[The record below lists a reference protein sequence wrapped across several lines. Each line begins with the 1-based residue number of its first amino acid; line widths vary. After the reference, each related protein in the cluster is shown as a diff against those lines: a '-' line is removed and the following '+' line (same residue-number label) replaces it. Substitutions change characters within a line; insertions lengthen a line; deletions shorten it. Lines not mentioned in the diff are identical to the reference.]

1 MSACSSRCHPVTV
14 ASYNTSVRFLITAD
28 IHYNHPRSR
37 KLADEL
43 IDQMN
48 AAGGDGVLVI
58 GDTGVADGDSIEQA
72 LGRFTIPGPR
82 LFVAGNHE
90 LWTHGDDSYRFY
102 HEQLPLR
109 LDAIGWRWLEDEPF
123 VGDGFAI
130 VGSVG
135 WYDYSMAEPSLGIP
149 ERFYAAKVSPGAAER
164 LSEFKPLLAES
175 ADVSPHARD
184 VVARWNDGKFVKL
197 HRGDPDFLDEL
208 LERLEKQLDS
218 LRDIPRI
225 VAAVHHLP
233 FAELLP
239 PRHTAQWDFVKA
251 YLGSG
256 RIGELLLRYPN
267 VNRVYCGHSHYPA
280 KAEISHISATNL
292 GSGYRNKHYE
302 IIDL

>member
-1 MSACSSRCHPVTV
+1 MRL
-14 ASYNTSVRFLITAD
+14 LITAD

-43 IDQMN
+43 IDRMN

-72 LGRFTIPGPR
+72 LGRFSIDGPR

-90 LWTHGDDSYRFY
+90 LWTHGEDSYRFY
-102 HEQLPLR
+102 HVELPRRLR
-109 LDAIGWRWLEDEPF
+109 AIGWRWLEAEPF

-135 WYDYSMAEPSLGIP
+135 WYDYSMAEPALGIP

-164 LSEFKPLLAES
+164 LSEFKPLLTN
-175 ADVSPHARD
+175 ADDIPATARD

-197 HRGDPDFLDEL
+197 HRSDRDFLDEL
-208 LERLEKQLDS
+208 LDRLEKQLDA
-218 LRDIPRI
+218 LRDVPRI
-225 VAAVHHLP
+225 IAAVHHLP
-233 FAELLP
+233 FHELLP
-239 PRHTAQWDFVKA
+239 PRHSAQWDFAKA

-256 RIGELLLRYPN
+256 RIGELLRRYPN
-267 VNRVYCGHSHYPA
+267 IRHVYCGHSHFPA
-280 KAEISHISATNL
+280 TATVGHIHAVNL
-292 GSGYRNKHYE
+292 GSGYRLKHFQT
-302 IIDL
+302 ITL